1 METKCFII
9 SFNYFDL
16 SPFSVVSDK
25 CIHSLYYGK
34 NYTISESEK
43 NKFDIKIKGMIKDT
57 HNVERY
63 ELEF

>member
-1 METKCFII
+1 MFYNFFQLFR
-9 SFNYFDL
+9 S
-16 SPFSVVSDK
+16 FSVVSDK

-57 HNVERY
+57 HKHNVERY